1 MKKTLILILVL
12 LFVFSACSNKT
23 NQKDSLLINK
33 VVYPEQPAYPNEQE
47 YFNKNGEFD
56 DEGFMK
62 EYDAWN
68 DARNEISK
76 SAEAFQGDYVGFF
89 TKSSST
95 ILDTKEDVSIY
106 SPMTMYH
113 ALSILAEATNGETQT
128 QVLSLLE
135 NNSIEEN
142 RSNGK
147 LMWQANYSADGAFNS
162 NVANSLWL
170 NESVPFMQI
179 TVDEIAKNYYADVY
193 QGEMGSDELNTQVKD
208 WLNRQTKDQ
217 LQQAINDVETDSS
230 TLMTIFSTMYLQAKW
245 HTEFWEENTMPRI
258 FHGYKK
264 DAEIDFMNSSDND
277 IYFFSDDFGA
287 IQKPLESGGSMWF
300 ILPDEDK
307 AVDDVLKS
315 EDLYQLTSAKW
326 DELNAWENRKD
337 LLVNLAIPK
346 FDVSNSME
354 LNEQL
359 QSLGMV
365 DAFNPDK
372 ADFSKLIEDDEQ
384 LAFLSAVNQANRVA
398 IDEEG
403 VTAASFTEMQTA
415 GAAMPIEDEIDFVLD
430 RPFIFVINGITDFP
444 LFIGVINQL

>member
-12 LFVFSACSNKT
+12 LFVFTACSNETT
-23 NQKDSLLINK
+23 NKNTLLINK
-33 VVYPEQPAYPNEQE
+33 VLYPEQPAYPNEQE
-47 YFNKNGEFD
+47 YFGKNGNFD
-56 DEGFMK
+56 DEGFTK
-62 EYDAWN
+62 VYNTWR
-68 DARNEISK
+68 DARDKISK
-76 SAEAFQGDYVGFF
+76 SGEAYQGDYTEFF
-89 TKSSST
+89 AKSSST
-95 ILDTKEDVSIY
+95 ILNTKEDVSIY

-113 ALSILAEATNGETQT
+113 ALSILAESTNGETQN
-128 QVLSLLE
+128 QVLSLLH

-142 RSNGK
+142 RENAK
-147 LMWQANYSADGAFNS
+147 LIWQANYSADGAFNS

-170 NESVPFMQI
+170 NKNIPFVQE
-179 TVDEIAKNYYADVY
+179 TVDAIGENYYAEIY
-193 QGEMGSDELNTQVKD
+193 QGEMGSGELNEEVKN

-217 LQQAINDVETDSS
+217 LQEAVNDVETDPD

-245 HTEFWEENTMPRI
+245 QNEFWEDNTMPRT

-264 DAEIDFMNSSDND
+264 DAEIVFMNSSDND

-307 AVDDVLKS
+307 SVNDVLKS
-315 EDLYQLTSAKW
+315 EDIYQLTSAKW
-326 DELNAWENRKD
+326 DELNEWENRKD
-337 LLVNLAIPK
+337 LLVNLSIPK
-346 FDVSNSME
+346 FDVSNSAE
-354 LNEQL
+354 LSEQL
-359 QSLGMV
+359 QKLGIT

-372 ADFSKLIEDDEQ
+372 ADFSNIVDKEQ
-384 LAFLSAVNQANRVA
+384 IAFLSAVNQANRVA

-415 GAAMPIEDEIDFVLD
+415 GAAMPIEEEIDFVLN
-430 RPFIFVINGITDFP
+430 RPFIFVINGVTDFP